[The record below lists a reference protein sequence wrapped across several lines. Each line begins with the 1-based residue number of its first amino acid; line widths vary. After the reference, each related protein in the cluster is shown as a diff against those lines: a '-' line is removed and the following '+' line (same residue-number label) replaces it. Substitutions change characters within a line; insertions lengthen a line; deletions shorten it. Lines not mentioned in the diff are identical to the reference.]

1 MKKIMVMMTVALMV
15 FSTNMFA
22 QTATGDAKVATEKK
36 EKIKAVPVSAKKS
49 TVIKKGNKS
58 GSDKKA
64 VNNHKDELKAKYDSK
79 AEAKEAVKAHHD
91 DKKVSDKDRVKAHK
105 SEIKS
110 KADSKQEAKAKI
122 QRKHAKKDDE

>member
-1 MKKIMVMMTVALMV
+1 MPKQQLKKRKRLKP
-15 FSTNMFA
+15 FLFPQKN
-22 QTATGDAKVATEKK
+22 QQ
-36 EKIKAVPVSAKKS
+36 
-49 TVIKKGNKS
+49 GNKS

>member
-49 TVIKKGNKS
+49 TVIKNGNKS

-64 VNNHKDELKAKYDSK
+64 VNNHKDELKAKYDS
-79 AEAKEAVKAHHD
+79 
-91 DKKVSDKDRVKAHK
+91 KVSDKDRVKAHK

>member
-1 MKKIMVMMTVALMV
+1 M
-15 FSTNMFA
+15 
-22 QTATGDAKVATEKK
+22 
-36 EKIKAVPVSAKKS
+36 
-49 TVIKKGNKS
+49 
-58 GSDKKA
+58 
-64 VNNHKDELKAKYDSK
+64 
-79 AEAKEAVKAHHD
+79 KAHHD